1 MNLDARTI
9 RILAT
14 LNNDAENA
22 ALLALDEP
30 RRTCGRDDEEWQGS
44 TDSNRGPSV
53 LETDALTN

>member
-22 ALLALDEP
+22 ASLALDEP
-30 RRTCGRDDEEWQGS
+30 RRNDAGGDEEGCGNS
-44 TDSNRGPSV
+44 DMDRGLPTF
-53 LETDALTN
+53 EFTAKR